1 MYFEHS
7 IHNKLMLFTIQTRA
21 ECTKDTIFDNFEVTG
36 GSLNSVL
43 YTRERVF
50 NHFPENFTKKT
61 LAMY

>member
-1 MYFEHS
+1 
-7 IHNKLMLFTIQTRA
+7 MLFTIQTRA